1 LMALDLLKARG
12 AHVIGTASASKH
24 AWLRERGV
32 DELIDYRTTDF
43 EEALRGAEGLDLVLD
58 AIGGD
63 AWAKDLR
70 LLRPGGRLVCY
81 GMSANA
87 TRTRRSLWDVARNLW
102 AVPWGMAN
110 PIGLMNRNHGILG
123 VNMGHL
129 WEEGP
134 RVRRW
139 LDALLVRWQDGR
151 LRPHVHATVPFDR
164 AAEAHAILHRRENL
178 GKVVLVP

>member
-1 LMALDLLKARG
+1 
-12 AHVIGTASASKH
+12 
-24 AWLRERGV
+24 
-32 DELIDYRTTDF
+32 
-43 EEALRGAEGLDLVLD
+43 
-58 AIGGD
+58 
-63 AWAKDLR
+63 
-70 LLRPGGRLVCY
+70 
-81 GMSANA
+81 
-87 TRTRRSLWDVARNLW
+87 
-102 AVPWGMAN
+102 MAN

-129 WEEGP
+129 WDEGP

-139 LDALLVRWQDGR
+139 LDALLQRWQDGR